1 MTPVITRLCRDC
13 LDTSCIEEESAPST
27 ASTSTWDR
35 LRTGSGT
42 SSTSTPTSAS
52 TARRASPSAPGRRPC
67 ATPRC
72 PPAFDDDIALNASI
86 VDRKDKFRVPRHT
99 DKPQPTTSDV
109 AANKHKW
116 AGPTEG
122 PIPPGPWP
130 SR

>member
-1 MTPVITRLCRDC
+1 MLKAPLC
-13 LDTSCIEEESAPST
+13 DTEV
-27 ASTSTWDR
+27 
-35 LRTGSGT
+35 
-42 SSTSTPTSAS
+42 
-52 TARRASPSAPGRRPC
+52 
-67 ATPRC
+67 

-86 VDRKDKFRVPRHT
+86 VEHKEKFRVPRHT